1 MIILK
6 TILEFGVAFATITGW
21 KKTDDFRKE
30 MDALYAPLEQQLKE
44 NHKKYWEQKYKELD
58 KKNKNPVEKSASISY
73 DDFIEQTKA
82 KIQGINNT
90 EDK

>member
-21 KKTDDFRKE
+21 KKSDDFRKE
-30 MDALYAPLEQQLKE
+30 MDALYAPLNQTLKKDNE
-44 NHKKYWEQKYKELD
+44 KYWEQKYKELD
-58 KKNKNPVEKSASISY
+58 EKIKNPIEKSTSISY

-82 KIQGINNT
+82 KIQGNNNT